1 MQPEVSQSLNKGQ
14 FLDQRVPRYTSYPT
28 ALQFNNSVDADVYAG
43 WLVGLPADRP
53 LSIYLHVPFC
63 NELCLYCGC
72 HTTAVNH
79 YSPVAAYAE
88 LLEGE
93 ISLVGRHL
101 AGRRDVAHVHWGG
114 GTPTILAPRDFE
126 RLMSAL
132 HRTFRLTANCEV
144 AVEIDP
150 RRVTQEL
157 VTALAGLGVT
167 RASLGVQ
174 DFDERV
180 QRAVGR
186 LQSFEVTART
196 AEWLRAAGICN
207 INLDL
212 MYGLPYQ
219 TVDSVAA
226 TIRRALALDPDR
238 IALFGY
244 AHVPWMKRHQKLI
257 PEVALP
263 SSIERFEQY
272 RAAAAIMIE
281 AGYQAVGLDH
291 FAKHSDPLA
300 RRQSERRIHRNFQG
314 YTTDEASALIGLGT
328 SAISA
333 LPQGYA
339 QNAPATVAYR
349 NAIEANRLAT
359 VRGCAM
365 SEDDR
370 LRRDIIEQLMCNLE
384 VNLSE
389 VASARNRRLTD
400 FSTELAALDS
410 LAEHD
415 LVRHSDGIVTVP
427 EHARPFVRTVC
438 AVFDA
443 YLTGG
448 ETRHSRAV

>member
-1 MQPEVSQSLNKGQ
+1 MQTDTLQSKKELQ
-14 FLDQRVPRYTSYPT
+14 FLDQRIPRYTSCPT
-28 ALQFNNSVDADVYAG
+28 ALQFNSSVDAAIYAG
-43 WLVGLPADRP
+43 WLAGLPADQP

-72 HTTAVNH
+72 HTTAVRH

-88 LLEGE
+88 LLERE
-93 ISLVGRHL
+93 INIVGRHL
-101 AGRRDVAHVHWGG
+101 AGRLDVAHVHWGG
-114 GTPTILAPRDFE
+114 GTPTILAPCDFE
-126 RLMSAL
+126 RLMNAL
-132 HRTFRLTANCEV
+132 HQTFRLVTGCEV
-144 AVEIDP
+144 AIEIDP
-150 RRVTQEL
+150 RTVTHEL
-157 VTALAGLGVT
+157 VAALAGLGVT

-174 DFDERV
+174 DFNEQV
-180 QRAVGR
+180 QKAVGR

-196 AEWLRAAGICN
+196 AEWLRAAGIQN

-219 TVDSVAA
+219 TVDSVAS

-257 PEVALP
+257 PEEALP
-263 SSIERFEQY
+263 SSIERFAQY
-272 RAAAAIMIE
+272 RAAAAVMTE

-291 FAKHSDPLA
+291 FAKPGDPLA

-314 YTTDEASALIGLGT
+314 YTTDEASALIGFGT

-333 LPQGYA
+333 LPNGYA

-349 NAIEANRLAT
+349 NAIEAERLAT
-359 VRGCAM
+359 VRGCVI
-365 SEDDR
+365 SDDDR

-384 VNLSE
+384 VNLAD
-389 VASARNRRLTD
+389 VAESRSRRLAD

-415 LVRHSDGIVTVP
+415 LVHRNDGIVTVP

-443 YLTGG
+443 YLTSG